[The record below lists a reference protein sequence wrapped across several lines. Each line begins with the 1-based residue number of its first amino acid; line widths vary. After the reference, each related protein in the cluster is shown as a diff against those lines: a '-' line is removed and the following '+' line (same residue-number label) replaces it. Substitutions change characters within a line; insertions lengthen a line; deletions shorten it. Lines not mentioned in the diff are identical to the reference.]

1 LQIRHIGLNNVD
13 DSYYLIAYSPQRG
26 LCSYIHDYG
35 RPKMKMNPLAV
46 FTGLTLATFGA
57 LVYVERNTGSDE
69 ALTATAKVEP
79 LAVPEP
85 PKPAEPVIAEPA
97 PAPVVEPAPAPPTE
111 VAKVEEPP
119 LVEPPKPA
127 EPVITAEPPAAAVEP
142 PAAAAEPVEKAKIVP
157 SFDTVRVEPTG
168 DALIA
173 GRAEPGAEV
182 VVKFNG
188 VAVGTAVANEDGA
201 FVVTPDKPLP
211 TGPGALSIESKSNEM
226 VVASADSVAVD
237 VKAGAVDTP
246 LVAVLK
252 PDEPTQVIQI
262 PAKPALPPSRTVNLD
277 SVDYDQTG
285 NIVFGGRGPAGSKV
299 QLYVDN
305 NAYGLADING
315 KGTWTFAGASP
326 LTVGP
331 HALRA
336 DEIGSDGAVKSRIEM
351 PFYREEPA
359 KVATAPLAPATPE
372 APKPAEVATAQ
383 EIPAPATTAEAAAPE
398 APVAAE
404 TPAAAAS
411 AEAAPA
417 VEPATDEPAVVAAQ
431 VPASADSAVEPAAA
445 PTQVI
450 IQPGNN
456 LWKLSRQIYGKG
468 MMYTVIFEANKEQ
481 IRKPDLIYPGQI
493 FLTPEAAA
501 ATGQ

>member
-1 LQIRHIGLNNVD
+1 
-13 DSYYLIAYSPQRG
+13 
-26 LCSYIHDYG
+26 
-35 RPKMKMNPLAV
+35 MKMNPLAV

-97 PAPVVEPAPAPPTE
+97 PAPAPVVEPAPAPPTE

-127 EPVITAEPPAAAVEP
+127 EPVITAEPPAAAEP
-142 PAAAAEPVEKAKIVP
+142 PPAAAEPVEKAKIVP
-157 SFDTVRVEPTG
+157 TFDTVRVEPTG

-173 GRAEPGAEV
+173 GRAEPGSEV

-211 TGPGALSIESKSNEM
+211 TGPGALSIESKSNE
-226 VVASADSVAVD
+226 VVIASADSVAVD

-246 LVAVLK
+246 MVAVLK
-252 PDEPTQVIQI
+252 PDEPTQVVQV
-262 PAKPALPPSRTVNLD
+262 PAKPALPPSKTVNLD
-277 SVDYDQTG
+277 TVDYDQTG

-305 NAYGLADING
+305 NAYGLADIND
-315 KGTWTFAGASP
+315 KGTWSFAGASP

-336 DEIGSDGAVKSRIEM
+336 DEIGGDGAVKSRIEM

-359 KVATAPLAPATPE
+359 KVATAPLTPATPE

-383 EIPAPATTAEAAAPE
+383 EIPAPATTAEVAEAAAPE
-398 APVAAE
+398 APAAAAAE
-404 TPAAAAS
+404 APAAAAP

-417 VEPATDEPAVVAAQ
+417 VEPPADEPAVVAAQ
-431 VPASADSAVEPAAA
+431 VPAAADPAVEPAAA

-468 MMYTVIFEANKEQ
+468 MMYTVIYEANKDQ
-481 IRKPDLIYPGQI
+481 IRKPELIYPGQI

>member
-1 LQIRHIGLNNVD
+1 
-13 DSYYLIAYSPQRG
+13 
-26 LCSYIHDYG
+26 
-35 RPKMKMNPLAV
+35 MKINPLVV
-46 FTGLTLATFGA
+46 FTGLTLATFAA
-57 LVYVERNTGSDE
+57 LVYVERNKAPVE
-69 ALTATAKVEP
+69 ELAATAKVEP
-79 LAVPEP
+79 LVVPAP
-85 PKPAEPVIAEPA
+85 PKPAEPAKVEPA
-97 PAPVVEPAPAPPTE
+97 TVAKVEPAPAPAVEPP
-111 VAKVEEPP
+111 KVEEP
-119 LVEPPKPA
+119 VKTEA
-127 EPVITAEPPAAAVEP
+127 APVAK
-142 PAAAAEPVEKAKIVP
+142 PVETAKIVP

-168 DALIA
+168 EALIA
-173 GRAEPGAEV
+173 GRAEPGSEV

-188 VAVGTAVANEDGA
+188 QTVGTAMTNADGA

-211 TGPGALSIESKSNEM
+211 SGPGALSIESKSNEI

-252 PDEPTQVIQI
+252 PDEPTKVIQA
-262 PAKPALPPSRTVNLD
+262 PAAQNPALPPSKTVNLD
-277 SVDYDQTG
+277 TVDYDQTG

-305 NAYGLADING
+305 SAYGLADINDE
-315 KGTWTFAGASP
+315 GTWTFAGLSP

-336 DEIGSDGAVKSRIEM
+336 DEIGGDGTVKSRIEM

-359 KVATAPLAPATPE
+359 KVATVPVAAEPPKPVEVAKIELAPAAAPATEVAEVATPE
-372 APKPAEVATAQ
+372 APAEPAAV
-383 EIPAPATTAEAAAPE
+383 
-398 APVAAE
+398 AE
-404 TPAAAAS
+404 TPV
-411 AEAAPA
+411 
-417 VEPATDEPAVVAAQ
+417 VEETAVVAAQ
-431 VPASADSAVEPAAA
+431 VPAEQTAAPELASAT

-468 MMYTVIFEANKEQ
+468 MMYTVIYEANKDQ
-481 IRKPDLIYPGQI
+481 IRKPSLIYPGQI

-501 ATGQ
+501 ATTGQ

>member
-1 LQIRHIGLNNVD
+1 
-13 DSYYLIAYSPQRG
+13 
-26 LCSYIHDYG
+26 
-35 RPKMKMNPLAV
+35 MKLNPLAV

-97 PAPVVEPAPAPPTE
+97 PAPAPVVEPAPAPPVE

-127 EPVITAEPPAAAVEP
+127 EPVIAAEPPAAVEP
-142 PAAAAEPVEKAKIVP
+142 PPAAAEPVEKAPVVP

-173 GRAEPGAEV
+173 GRAAPGSEV

-211 TGPGALSIESKSNEM
+211 TGPGALSIESRSNE
-226 VVASADSVAVD
+226 VVIASADSVAVD

-246 LVAVLK
+246 MVAVLK
-252 PDEPTQVIQI
+252 PDEPTQIVQV
-262 PAKPALPPSRTVNLD
+262 PAQPALPPSKTVNLD
-277 SVDYDQTG
+277 TVDYDQTG

-305 NAYGLADING
+305 NAYGLADIND
-315 KGTWTFAGASP
+315 KGTWSFAGLSP

-351 PFYREEPA
+351 PFYREEPG
-359 KVATAPLAPATPE
+359 KVATAPVTPAVPE
-372 APKPAEVATAQ
+372 APKPAEVATA
-383 EIPAPATTAEAAAPE
+383 EEVPAATPPAPVAEAAAPE
-398 APVAAE
+398 APAAAE
-404 TPAAAAS
+404 VPAAAAP
-411 AEAAPA
+411 AEATPA

-431 VPASADSAVEPAAA
+431 VPAAVDPVAEAAA
-445 PTQVI
+445 KPTQII

-456 LWKLSRQIYGKG
+456 LWKLSRQIYGRG
-468 MMYTVIFEANKEQ
+468 IMYTVIYEANKDQ
-481 IRKPDLIYPGQI
+481 IRRPELIYPGQV
-493 FLTPEAAA
+493 FLTPEAAPA

>member
-1 LQIRHIGLNNVD
+1 MLSPRQQRKWQRWKKRQPPQLSLRRCLQL
-13 DSYYLIAYSPQRG
+13 
-26 LCSYIHDYG
+26 
-35 RPKMKMNPLAV
+35 
-46 FTGLTLATFGA
+46 
-57 LVYVERNTGSDE
+57 
-69 ALTATAKVEP
+69 
-79 LAVPEP
+79 
-85 PKPAEPVIAEPA
+85 
-97 PAPVVEPAPAPPTE
+97 E

-127 EPVITAEPPAAAVEP
+127 EPVITAEPPAAAAEP
-142 PAAAAEPVEKAKIVP
+142 PAAATQPVEKTNIVP

-168 DALIA
+168 EALIA

-188 VAVGTAVANEDGA
+188 LAVGTAIANADGA

-211 TGPGALSIESKSNEM
+211 TGAGALSIESKSNEV

-246 LVAVLK
+246 MVAVLK
-252 PDEPTQVIQI
+252 SDEPTQVIQV
-262 PAKPALPPSRTVNLD
+262 PAKPALPPSMTVNLD
-277 SVDYDQTG
+277 TVDYDQTG

-305 NAYGLADING
+305 KAYGLADIG
-315 KGTWTFAGASP
+315 GGGTWTFAGLSP
-326 LTVGP
+326 LAVGP

-336 DEIGSDGAVKSRIEM
+336 DEIGSNGAVKSRIEM

-359 KVATAPLAPATPE
+359 KVATAQVTPE
-372 APKPAEVATAQ
+372 APKPVELATAEKVPAVTPTAEVA
-383 EIPAPATTAEAAAPE
+383 EAPVPE
-398 APVAAE
+398 APAAVE
-404 TPAAAAS
+404 VPAAAAE

-417 VEPATDEPAVVAAQ
+417 IETPAAEPVIVAAQ
-431 VPASADSAVEPAAA
+431 VPATAELAAAA
-445 PTQVI
+445 PTQVV

-468 MMYTVIFEANKEQ
+468 IMYTVIYEANKDQ
-481 IRKPDLIYPGQI
+481 IRRPELIYPGQI

-501 ATGQ
+501 ATTGQ

>member
-1 LQIRHIGLNNVD
+1 
-13 DSYYLIAYSPQRG
+13 
-26 LCSYIHDYG
+26 
-35 RPKMKMNPLAV
+35 MKMNPLAV

-57 LVYVERNTGSDE
+57 LVYVERNNGSDE

-79 LAVPEP
+79 LAVPET
-85 PKPAEPVIAEPA
+85 PKPAEPVIAEPAPA

-127 EPVITAEPPAAAVEP
+127 EPVITAEPPAAVVEP

-173 GRAEPGAEV
+173 GRAEPGSEV

-188 VAVGTAVANEDGA
+188 VAVGTAVANDDGA

-211 TGPGALSIESKSNEM
+211 TGPGALSIESRSKEV
-226 VVASADSVAVD
+226 VVASVDSVAVD

-246 LVAVLK
+246 MVAVLK
-252 PDEPTQVIQI
+252 PDEPTQVVQV
-262 PAKPALPPSRTVNLD
+262 PAKPALPPSKTVNLD
-277 SVDYDQTG
+277 TVDYDQTG

-305 NAYGLADING
+305 NAYGLANIND
-315 KGTWTFAGASP
+315 KGTWSFAGLSP

-336 DEIGSDGAVKSRIEM
+336 DEIGGDGAVKSRIEM
-351 PFYREEPA
+351 PFYREEPS
-359 KVATAPLAPATPE
+359 KVAAAPLTPATPE
-372 APKPAEVATAQ
+372 PPKTVEVATAQ
-383 EIPAPATTAEAAAPE
+383 EIPAPATTSEVAETAAPE
-398 APVAAE
+398 APAAAE
-404 TPAAAAS
+404 APTGPV
-411 AEAAPA
+411 EAAPA
-417 VEPATDEPAVVAAQ
+417 VEPSTDEPAVVAAQ
-431 VPASADSAVEPAAA
+431 VPAAADPAVEPAAA

-468 MMYTVIFEANKEQ
+468 MMYTVIYEANKDQ
-481 IRKPDLIYPGQI
+481 IRKPELIYPGQI

-501 ATGQ
+501 AASGQ

>member
-1 LQIRHIGLNNVD
+1 
-13 DSYYLIAYSPQRG
+13 
-26 LCSYIHDYG
+26 
-35 RPKMKMNPLAV
+35 MKINPLAV

-57 LVYVERNTGSDE
+57 LVYVERNNAADE
-69 ALTATAKVEP
+69 GLASTAKVEP
-79 LAVPEP
+79 LAVTEP
-85 PKPAEPVIAEPA
+85 PKPAEPVIAAPAPA
-97 PAPVVEPAPAPPTE
+97 PAPVAEPAPAPPTE

-119 LVEPPKPA
+119 FVEPPKAA
-127 EPVITAEPPAAAVEP
+127 EPVIAAEPPAPVVEPPAAVVEP
-142 PAAAAEPVEKAKIVP
+142 PAAAAAPVENAKTVP

-173 GRAEPGAEV
+173 GRAAPGSEV
-182 VVKFNG
+182 VIKFNG

-211 TGPGALSIESKSNEM
+211 TGPGALSIESKSNEV
-226 VVASADSVAVD
+226 VVASADTVAVD

-246 LVAVLK
+246 MVAVLK
-252 PDEPTQVIQI
+252 PDEPTQVVQV
-262 PAKPALPPSRTVNLD
+262 PAKPALPPSKTVNLD
-277 SVDYDQTG
+277 TVDYDQTG

-305 NAYGLADING
+305 NAYGLADINA
-315 KGTWTFAGASP
+315 KGTWSFAGVSP
-326 LTVGP
+326 LTVGA

-336 DEIGSDGAVKSRIEM
+336 DEIGGDGAVKSRIEM

-359 KVATAPLAPATPE
+359 KVATAPVTPE
-372 APKPAEVATAQ
+372 APKPVEVATA
-383 EIPAPATTAEAAAPE
+383 EVSAVTPTAEVPAVTPAAEVPAVTPTAEVTEVAVPE
-398 APVAAE
+398 APVTAA
-404 TPAAAAS
+404 P

-417 VEPATDEPAVVAAQ
+417 DAGPVVEPVAVEPVVVAAQ
-431 VPASADSAVEPAAA
+431 VPATADPAAEPGAA

-468 MMYTVIFEANKEQ
+468 MMYTVIYEANKDQ

-493 FLTPEAAA
+493 FLTPETAA
-501 ATGQ
+501 ATTGQ

>member
-1 LQIRHIGLNNVD
+1 
-13 DSYYLIAYSPQRG
+13 
-26 LCSYIHDYG
+26 
-35 RPKMKMNPLAV
+35 MKINPLAI

-57 LVYVERNTGSDE
+57 LIYVEQQGSAE
-69 ALTATAKVEP
+69 GVLMTTAKVEP
-79 LAVPEP
+79 LAMPEP
-85 PKPAEPVIAEPA
+85 PKPAEPVVVEPAPA
-97 PAPVVEPAPAPPTE
+97 PAPVVEAAPAPVAEPAPAPPME

-119 LVEPPKPA
+119 LVELPKPA
-127 EPVITAEPPAAAVEP
+127 EPVITAEPPAAVTEP
-142 PAAAAEPVEKAKIVP
+142 PAATAEPVEKAQIVP

-173 GRAEPGAEV
+173 GRAEPGSEV
-182 VVKFNG
+182 IVKFNG
-188 VAVGTAVANEDGA
+188 QTVGTAVANEDGA

-211 TGPGALSIESKSNEM
+211 TGPGALSIESKSNEV

-246 LVAVLK
+246 MVAVLK
-252 PDEPTQVIQI
+252 PDEPTQVVQV
-262 PAKPALPPSRTVNLD
+262 PAKPALPPSKTVNLD
-277 SVDYDQTG
+277 TVDYDQTG

-305 NAYGLADING
+305 NAYGLADIND
-315 KGTWTFAGASP
+315 KGTWSFAGASP

-336 DEIGSDGAVKSRIEM
+336 DEIGGDGAVKSRIEM

-359 KVATAPLAPATPE
+359 KVATAPLTPATPE
-372 APKPAEVATAQ
+372 APQPAEVATTA
-383 EIPAPATTAEAAAPE
+383 EVAEAAAPE
-398 APVAAE
+398 APAAAE
-404 TPAAAAS
+404 APAAS
-411 AEAAPA
+411 PPAEAAPA
-417 VEPATDEPAVVAAQ
+417 VETPVEEPAVVAAQ
-431 VPASADSAVEPAAA
+431 VPAAADPTAETAVA

-468 MMYTVIFEANKEQ
+468 MMYTVIYEANKDQ

-493 FLTPEAAA
+493 FLTPETAA
-501 ATGQ
+501 ATTGQ

>member
-1 LQIRHIGLNNVD
+1 
-13 DSYYLIAYSPQRG
+13 
-26 LCSYIHDYG
+26 
-35 RPKMKMNPLAV
+35 MKINPLAI
-46 FTGLTLATFGA
+46 FTGLTLVTFGA
-57 LVYVERNTGSDE
+57 LIYVEQQSSADDVLMT
-69 ALTATAKVEP
+69 TAKVEP
-79 LAVPEP
+79 PAMAEP

-97 PAPVVEPAPAPPTE
+97 PAPAPAPAPVAERAPAPVGEPAPPPETE

-127 EPVITAEPPAAAVEP
+127 EPVI
-142 PAAAAEPVEKAKIVP
+142 AAEPSLEAVAPAEETSVVP

-168 DALIA
+168 EALIA
-173 GRAEPGAEV
+173 GRATPGAEV

-188 VAVGTAVANEDGA
+188 SAVGSAIANDEGA

-211 TGPGALSIESKSNEM
+211 TGPGALSIESRSNDM
-226 VVASADSVAVD
+226 VVASADTVAVD

-246 LVAVLK
+246 MVAVLK
-252 PDEPTQVIQI
+252 ADEPTQVIQA
-262 PAKPALPPSRTVNLD
+262 PAKPALPPSMTVNLD
-277 SVDYDQTG
+277 TVDYDQSG

-305 NAYGLADING
+305 NVYGLADIND
-315 KGTWTFAGASP
+315 KGTWSFAGQAP
-326 LTVGP
+326 LAVGP

-359 KVATAPLAPATPE
+359 KVAAVPVPPATPE
-372 APKPAEVATAQ
+372 VPKTAEVATAA
-383 EIPAPATTAEAAAPE
+383 EVPAAAPPAEVAEAVAPE
-398 APVAAE
+398 APAE
-404 TPAAAAS
+404 TPATAEAPAAAAS
-411 AEAAPA
+411 AEEPA
-417 VEPATDEPAVVAAQ
+417 VETPAGESAVAAVE
-431 VPASADSAVEPAAA
+431 VPAAAETAPEAAAA

-468 MMYTVIFEANKEQ
+468 IMYTVIYEANKDQ
-481 IRKPDLIYPGQI
+481 IRRPELIYPGQV
-493 FLTPEAAA
+493 FLTPDAAA
-501 ATGQ
+501 ATPGQ

>member
-1 LQIRHIGLNNVD
+1 
-13 DSYYLIAYSPQRG
+13 
-26 LCSYIHDYG
+26 
-35 RPKMKMNPLAV
+35 MKINPLAV
-46 FTGLTLATFGA
+46 FTGLTLATFAA
-57 LVYVERNTGSDE
+57 LVYVERNKAVDE
-69 ALTATAKVEP
+69 GLTATAKVEP

-85 PKPAEPVIAEPA
+85 PKPAEPVKVEPA
-97 PAPVVEPAPAPPTE
+97 PVTKVEPTPAPAPPATE
-111 VAKVEEPP
+111 VAKVEEP
-119 LVEPPKPA
+119 
-127 EPVITAEPPAAAVEP
+127 AAVEP
-142 PAAAAEPVEKAKIVP
+142 PKAVEPAKPAETAKIIP

-168 DALIA
+168 EALIA
-173 GRAEPGAEV
+173 GRAEPGSEV

-188 VAVGTAVANEDGA
+188 MTVGTAMANADGA

-211 TGPGALSIESKSNEM
+211 SGPGALSIEAKSNEI

-252 PDEPTQVIQI
+252 PDEPTKVIQA
-262 PAKPALPPSRTVNLD
+262 PAAPKPVLPPSKTVNLD
-277 SVDYDQTG
+277 TVDYDQTG

-305 NAYGLADING
+305 SAYGLADIND
-315 KGTWTFAGASP
+315 KGTWTFAGLSP

-336 DEIGSDGAVKSRIEM
+336 DEIGGDGAVKSRIEM
-351 PFYREEPA
+351 PFYREEPT
-359 KVATAPLAPATPE
+359 KVAAIPAAPEPAPA
-372 APKPAEVATAQ
+372 KPAEVAKVEVAPAAATPTTEAANTKA
-383 EIPAPATTAEAAAPE
+383 ETPAIAAAEAPATTTTEVAKAPEPVPE
-398 APVAAE
+398 APAAAE
-404 TPAAAAS
+404 APV
-411 AEAAPA
+411 EA
-417 VEPATDEPAVVAAQ
+417 PAVVAAQ
-431 VPASADSAVEPAAA
+431 VPAAAEPVAEPAAA

-468 MMYTVIFEANKEQ
+468 VMYTVIYEANKDQ
-481 IRKPDLIYPGQI
+481 IRRPELIYPGQI

-501 ATGQ
+501 ATTGQ

>member
-1 LQIRHIGLNNVD
+1 V
-13 DSYYLIAYSPQRG
+13 
-26 LCSYIHDYG
+26 
-35 RPKMKMNPLAV
+35 
-46 FTGLTLATFGA
+46 
-57 LVYVERNTGSDE
+57 
-69 ALTATAKVEP
+69 
-79 LAVPEP
+79 
-85 PKPAEPVIAEPA
+85 
-97 PAPVVEPAPAPPTE
+97 
-111 VAKVEEPP
+111 
-119 LVEPPKPA
+119 
-127 EPVITAEPPAAAVEP
+127 
-142 PAAAAEPVEKAKIVP
+142 AAEPVEKAQIVP

-173 GRAEPGAEV
+173 GRAEPGSEV

-188 VAVGTAVANEDGA
+188 QTVGTAVANEDGA

-246 LVAVLK
+246 MVAVLK
-252 PDEPTQVIQI
+252 PDEPTQVVQV
-262 PAKPALPPSRTVNLD
+262 PAKPALPPSKTVNLD
-277 SVDYDQTG
+277 TVDYDQTG
-285 NIVFGGRGPAGSKV
+285 NIVFGGRGPSGSKV

-305 NAYGLADING
+305 NAYGLADIND
-315 KGTWTFAGASP
+315 KGTWSFAGASP

-336 DEIGSDGAVKSRIEM
+336 DEIGGDGAVKSRIEM

-359 KVATAPLAPATPE
+359 KVATAPLTPATPE
-372 APKPAEVATAQ
+372 APQPAEVAIAQ
-383 EIPAPATTAEAAAPE
+383 EIPAPATTAEVAETSAPE
-398 APVAAE
+398 APAAAE
-404 TPAAAAS
+404 APAASAP
-411 AEAAPA
+411 AEAAPV
-417 VEPATDEPAVVAAQ
+417 VETPVEEPAVVAAQ
-431 VPASADSAVEPAAA
+431 VPAAADPTAEAAAA

-468 MMYTVIFEANKEQ
+468 MMYTVIYEANKDQ

-501 ATGQ
+501 ATTGQ

>member
-1 LQIRHIGLNNVD
+1 
-13 DSYYLIAYSPQRG
+13 
-26 LCSYIHDYG
+26 
-35 RPKMKMNPLAV
+35 MKLNPLAV
-46 FTGLTLATFGA
+46 FTGLTLATFAA

-69 ALTATAKVEP
+69 ALTTTAKVEP

-85 PKPAEPVIAEPA
+85 PKPAEPVTAEPA
-97 PAPVVEPAPAPPTE
+97 PAPAPAPVAEPAPPPPTE

-127 EPVITAEPPAAAVEP
+127 EPVIAAEP
-142 PAAAAEPVEKAKIVP
+142 PAAAAEPPPASAEPVEKAPIVP

-173 GRAEPGAEV
+173 GRAAPGAEV

-211 TGPGALSIESKSNEM
+211 TGPGALSIESRSNE
-226 VVASADSVAVD
+226 VVIASADSVAVD

-246 LVAVLK
+246 MVAVLK
-252 PDEPTQVIQI
+252 PDQPTQVVQV
-262 PAKPALPPSRTVNLD
+262 PAKPALPPSKTVNLD
-277 SVDYDQTG
+277 TVDYDQTG

-305 NAYGLADING
+305 NAYGLADIND
-315 KGTWTFAGASP
+315 KGTWSFAGLSP

-359 KVATAPLAPATPE
+359 KVATAPAAPAVPE
-372 APKPAEVATAQ
+372 APKPVEVATAQ
-383 EIPAPATTAEAAAPE
+383 EIPAPATTPEVAEAPAPE
-398 APVAAE
+398 APAAAE
-404 TPAAAAS
+404 APPAAEAPAAAA
-411 AEAAPA
+411 EAPAAAAPVEATPA

-431 VPASADSAVEPAAA
+431 VPAAADPAAEA
-445 PTQVI
+445 AARPTQII

-456 LWKLSRQIYGKG
+456 LWKLSRQIYGRG
-468 MMYTVIFEANKEQ
+468 IMYTVIYEANKDQ
-481 IRKPDLIYPGQI
+481 IRRPELIYPGQV
-493 FLTPEAAA
+493 FLTPEAAPA

>member
-1 LQIRHIGLNNVD
+1 
-13 DSYYLIAYSPQRG
+13 
-26 LCSYIHDYG
+26 
-35 RPKMKMNPLAV
+35 MKINPLAI

-57 LVYVERNTGSDE
+57 LIYVEQKGSAE
-69 ALTATAKVEP
+69 EVLMTTAKVEP
-79 LAVPEP
+79 LTVAKP
-85 PKPAEPVIAEPA
+85 PKPAEPVVAEPTPA
-97 PAPVVEPAPAPPTE
+97 PPPVVEPAPAPAME

-127 EPVITAEPPAAAVEP
+127 EPVITAEPPAAAAEP
-142 PAAAAEPVEKAKIVP
+142 PAAATQPAEKTGVVP
-157 SFDTVRVEPTG
+157 TFDTVRVEPTG

-173 GRAEPGAEV
+173 GRAEPGSEV

-188 VAVGTAVANEDGA
+188 LAVGTAIANADGA
-201 FVVTPDKPLP
+201 FVVTPAKPLP
-211 TGPGALSIESKSNEM
+211 TGAGALSIESKSNEV

-246 LVAVLK
+246 MVAVLS
-252 PDEPTQVIQI
+252 DEPTQVIQV
-262 PAKPALPPSRTVNLD
+262 PAKPALPPSMTVNLD
-277 SVDYDQTG
+277 TVDYDQTG

-305 NAYGLADING
+305 KAYGLADIG
-315 KGTWTFAGASP
+315 GGGTWTFAGLSP

-336 DEIGSDGAVKSRIEM
+336 DEIGSNGAVKSRIEM

-359 KVATAPLAPATPE
+359 KVATAPVAPATPE
-372 APKPAEVATAQ
+372 APKPVEVATA
-383 EIPAPATTAEAAAPE
+383 EEVPAVTPTAEVAEAPAAVEMPAAP
-398 APVAAE
+398 
-404 TPAAAAS
+404 

-417 VEPATDEPAVVAAQ
+417 IETPAAEPVIVAAQ
-431 VPASADSAVEPAAA
+431 VPATAELAAA
-445 PTQVI
+445 TPTQVV

-468 MMYTVIFEANKEQ
+468 IMYTVIYEANKDQ
-481 IRKPDLIYPGQI
+481 IRNPELIYPGQI

-501 ATGQ
+501 ATTGQ

>member
-1 LQIRHIGLNNVD
+1 
-13 DSYYLIAYSPQRG
+13 
-26 LCSYIHDYG
+26 
-35 RPKMKMNPLAV
+35 MKINPLAV

-57 LVYVERNTGSDE
+57 LIYVEQKSSADE
-69 ALTATAKVEP
+69 VLMTTAKVEP
-79 LAVPEP
+79 LTVAEP
-85 PKPAEPVIAEPA
+85 PKPAEPAVVASACASPCGRGLP
-97 PAPVVEPAPAPPTE
+97 PAPVVEPAPAPPME

-127 EPVITAEPPAAAVEP
+127 EPVITAEPPAAVVEP
-142 PAAAAEPVEKAKIVP
+142 PAVAAEPAEKTNIVP

-168 DALIA
+168 NALIA
-173 GRAEPGAEV
+173 GRAEPGSEV

-188 VAVGTAVANEDGA
+188 VAVGSAVANEDGA

-211 TGPGALSIESKSNEM
+211 TGAGALSIESKSNEM

-246 LVAVLK
+246 MVAVLK
-252 PDEPTQVIQI
+252 PDEPTQIIQT

-277 SVDYDQTG
+277 TVDYDQTG

-305 NAYGLADING
+305 NAYGRADISD
-315 KGTWTFAGASP
+315 KGTWSFAGASP

-336 DEIGSDGAVKSRIEM
+336 DEIGGDGAVKSRIEM

-359 KVATAPLAPATPE
+359 KVATAPLTPATPE

-383 EIPAPATTAEAAAPE
+383 EIPAPATTAE
-398 APVAAE
+398 V
-404 TPAAAAS
+404 S
-411 AEAAPA
+411 EAAPTGSTSRTQKQPLPLNPLPMNPSLSQPRCLQPQTLQPKPPRRPPRLSFN
-417 VEPATDEPAVVAAQ
+417 PA
-431 VPASADSAVEPAAA
+431 
-445 PTQVI
+445 I
-450 IQPGNN
+450 ICG
-456 LWKLSRQIYGKG
+456 SCHARS
-468 MMYTVIFEANKEQ
+468 MA
-481 IRKPDLIYPGQI
+481 R
-493 FLTPEAAA
+493 A
-501 ATGQ
+501 

>member
-1 LQIRHIGLNNVD
+1 
-13 DSYYLIAYSPQRG
+13 
-26 LCSYIHDYG
+26 
-35 RPKMKMNPLAV
+35 MKMNPLAV

-97 PAPVVEPAPAPPTE
+97 PAPAPVAEPAPAPPTE

-142 PAAAAEPVEKAKIVP
+142 PPAAAEPVEKAKIVP
-157 SFDTVRVEPTG
+157 TFDTVRVEPTG

-173 GRAEPGAEV
+173 GRAEPGSEV

-188 VAVGTAVANEDGA
+188 VIVGTAVANDDGA

-211 TGPGALSIESKSNEM
+211 TGPGALSIESKSNE
-226 VVASADSVAVD
+226 VVIASADSVAVD

-246 LVAVLK
+246 MVAVLK
-252 PDEPTQVIQI
+252 SDEPTQVVQV
-262 PAKPALPPSRTVNLD
+262 PAKPALPPSKTVNLD
-277 SVDYDQTG
+277 TVDYDQTG

-305 NAYGLADING
+305 NAYGLADIND
-315 KGTWTFAGASP
+315 KGTWSFAGSAP

-336 DEIGSDGAVKSRIEM
+336 DEIGGDGAVKSRIEM

-359 KVATAPLAPATPE
+359 KVATAPLTPATLEP
-372 APKPAEVATAQ
+372 PKPVEVATAQ
-383 EIPAPATTAEAAAPE
+383 EIPAPATASNVAETAAPE
-398 APVAAE
+398 A
-404 TPAAAAS
+404 S
-411 AEAAPA
+411 APA
-417 VEPATDEPAVVAAQ
+417 VEPAADEPAVVAAQ
-431 VPASADSAVEPAAA
+431 VPAAADPAVEPAAA

-468 MMYTVIFEANKEQ
+468 MMYTVIYEANKDQ
-481 IRKPDLIYPGQI
+481 IRKPELIYPGQI

-501 ATGQ
+501 ATSGQ